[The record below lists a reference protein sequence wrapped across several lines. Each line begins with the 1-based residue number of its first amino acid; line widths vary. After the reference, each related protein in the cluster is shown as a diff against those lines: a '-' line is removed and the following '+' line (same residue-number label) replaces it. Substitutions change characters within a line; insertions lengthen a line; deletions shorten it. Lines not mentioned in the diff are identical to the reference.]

1 MPKTSK
7 PSNRRP
13 PRPRIGWRE
22 RVDLPEWGVRGIS
35 AKVDTGARTSAIH
48 VQDVVRLRGDQVLFH
63 LITRRRPLRHV
74 AVRALLVRTAR
85 VRSSSG
91 HTQERFVVRTVAR
104 IGPVKKLIELSL
116 VGRDQMLCRML
127 LGRSALT
134 DFLIDVNLKYS
145 CSTADARPRRA
156 RP

>member
-1 MPKTSK
+1 M
-7 PSNRRP
+7 
-13 PRPRIGWRE
+13 
-22 RVDLPEWGVRGIS
+22 
-35 AKVDTGARTSAIH
+35 
-48 VQDVVRLRGDQVLFH
+48 
-63 LITRRRPLRHV
+63 
-74 AVRALLVRTAR
+74 
-85 VRSSSG
+85 
-91 HTQERFVVRTVAR
+91 QERFVVRTVAR

-145 CSTADARPRRA
+145 CSTAAAKSRRA